1 MDEQFE
7 RRVVSFILDAEI
19 PTTEEMKK
27 MAGLLIEYYAKIKQL
42 EQNLVERE
50 AFIASELTKGM
61 NELKSYILAGIGL
74 P

>member
-7 RRVVSFILDAEI
+7 RRVVSFILDAEF
-19 PTTEEMKK
+19 PTTEEVRK
-27 MAGLLIEYYAKIKQL
+27 MAGLLIEYYSKIKQL
-42 EQNLVERE
+42 EQKLVERE

>member
-7 RRVVSFILDAEI
+7 KRIVSFVLNAEI
-19 PTTEEMKK
+19 PTTEEMIK
-27 MAGLLIEYYAKIKQL
+27 MAGLLLEYDSKIKQL
-42 EQNLVERE
+42 EQKLAERE

-61 NELKSYILAGIGL
+61 NELKSYLIAGIGL